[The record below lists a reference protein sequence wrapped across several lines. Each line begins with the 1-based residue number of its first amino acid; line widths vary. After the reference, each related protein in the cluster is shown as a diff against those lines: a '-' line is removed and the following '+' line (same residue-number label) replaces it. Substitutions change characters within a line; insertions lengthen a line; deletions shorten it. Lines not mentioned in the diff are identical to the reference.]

1 MWPYPKIIAHRGAG
15 ILAPENTLA
24 AMREATRRG
33 YRGVEFD
40 VMLAQDAVPVLMHDA
55 TFGRTIAGPGSVA
68 TCTAAQLQAMD
79 AGGWHSAQ
87 FQGEPVA
94 LLEDVARYCR
104 AESLWM
110 NVELKPSPGT
120 DIETGAEVAR
130 CLASLFDM
138 RDATPGAT
146 PALTQAQLPLLSS
159 FSTAALLAARDAAPA
174 LPRALLVERLP
185 PDWQVLCQQ
194 LGVVAVHLNQLHV
207 RQAELAQ
214 LHAAGL
220 GAFCYTINDAA
231 RARLLLE
238 WGIDGFCTDRLDL
251 IGPDFGA

>member
-1 MWPYPKIIAHRGAG
+1 MWPYPRIIAHRGAG

-40 VMLAQDAVPVLMHDA
+40 VMLTQDAVPVLMHDA
-55 TFGRTIAGPGSVA
+55 AFGRTIPGLGSVA
-68 TCTAAQLQAMD
+68 TSTAAQLQAMD
-79 AGGWHSAQ
+79 AGAWHSVQ

-94 LLEDVARYCR
+94 LLEDVVRYCR

-110 NVELKPSPGT
+110 NVELKPSPEA
-120 DIETGAEVAR
+120 DVETGAAVAR
-130 CLASLFDM
+130 CLATIFDTHTAM
-138 RDATPGAT
+138 

-159 FSTAALLAARDAAPA
+159 FSMAALRAARDAAPE

-185 PDWQVLCQQ
+185 PEWQALCQQ
-194 LGVVAVHLNQLHV
+194 LGVVAVHLNQRHV
-207 RQAELAQ
+207 QQAEVTQ

-220 GAFCYTINDAA
+220 GVFCYTVNEVA
-231 RARLLLE
+231 RAHLLLE
-238 WGIDGFCTDRLDL
+238 WGVDGFCTDRLDL
-251 IGPDFGA
+251 IRSDFGA